1 MPGINLII
9 HDHTASANGKPRLR
23 FTKTNTS
30 NQFTPIPFNLDS
42 YTPLLDYITPH
53 LPQEW
58 IDQIDCIYQQERQ
71 LIQQRQELIRQ
82 YKAQLAITIPPVIAQ
97 FQVDHPELFI

>member
-9 HDHTASANGKPRLR
+9 HAHTASDNSKPLLR
-23 FTKTNTS
+23 FTKTSTA
-30 NQFTPIPFNLDS
+30 NQFVSIPFTLDS
-42 YTPLLDYITPH
+42 YTPLLNYLTPH

-58 IDQIDCIYQQERQ
+58 IDQIDSIYQQERE

-97 FQVDHPELFI
+97 FQIDHPELFI